1 MTCVGVL
8 SAITPCN
15 ENGTNHRNDRPEVH
29 FKHKRSRALK
39 HSKAR
44 CEGEIE
50 KVFLNG
56 IGGSDDP
63 PCVAAGFPRLRS
75 LDWSGL
81 I

>member
-1 MTCVGVL
+1 MRMGQTIEMTDLKCI
-8 SAITPCN
+8 SST
-15 ENGTNHRNDRPEVH
+15 
-29 FKHKRSRALK
+29 RSRALK

-50 KVFLNG
+50 KVFSNG